1 MIPVPDVNLAAV
13 MPLLIISVGALV
25 VLLGEV
31 LLAGRE
37 TFLGRPVTR
46 EWLGSM
52 LAIVSA
58 LFLGAVVVLACQH
71 FVAGSS
77 LVFNAENPLIQ
88 LDRFANFPIVLIC
101 LASLLCCLLSV
112 AYLAE
117 LRINHGEYYALIL
130 LAAAG
135 MVLLVSA
142 VDLISVFLGIEL
154 MSIPIYVLA
163 GFDRRKLRSNESA
176 LKYFLVGSFASAL
189 LLYGMALLF
198 GVTGHTDFEGIRA
211 GFDTESPLAMIGLGL
226 VIVGFTFKISSVP
239 FHQWTPD
246 VYEGA
251 PTSVTA
257 FMSVTVKVAAFAAML
272 RIVIGAFDPA
282 GESLSAVLWVL
293 AVLTMVLGTV
303 MAVIQENVKRMLA
316 YSSIAHA
323 GYLLIGFVAATDQ
336 AYSALMFYLVVYVFM
351 NLGAFGVIVV
361 LANRG
366 QDADRID
373 DFAGL
378 AESRPGLAA
387 LMTLFMIAL
396 AGIPGTGGFMAKFT
410 LFGAAVK
417 AGYVNITIIAV
428 MASLVS
434 VYYYLRVPMAM
445 YMREPG
451 DEKPRTELS
460 SGEWAVLA
468 VCALAVIVL
477 GIFPNN
483 EPSDFLSW
491 LRALDWSRESI
502 SLLLIR

>member
-1 MIPVPDVNLAAV
+1 MIPTPEVNLAAV
-13 MPLLIISVGALV
+13 MPLLLISIGALL
-25 VLLGEV
+25 VLLGEIF
-31 LLAGRE
+31 LAGRK
-37 TFLGRPVTR
+37 TFLGRTVTR
-46 EWLGSM
+46 EWLGSV

-58 LFLGAVVVLACQH
+58 FFLGVVVVLSCQH
-71 FVAGSS
+71 FVAGSF
-77 LVFNAENPLIQ
+77 LVFNPENPLIQ
-88 LDRFANFPIVLIC
+88 LDRFANFSIALIC
-101 LASLLCCLLSV
+101 GAALLCCLLSV

-130 LAAAG
+130 LATAG

-142 VDLISVFLGIEL
+142 VDLVSVFLGIEL

-198 GVTGHTDFEGIRA
+198 GVTGHTDFAGIRA
-211 GFDTESPLAMIGLGL
+211 GFDPGNPLAMIGLGL

-272 RIVIGAFDPA
+272 RIVVGAFDPA
-282 GESLSAVLWVL
+282 GESVSSLLWVL
-293 AVLTMVLGTV
+293 AVATMVLGNV
-303 MAVIQENVKRMLA
+303 MAVIQDNVKRMLA

-323 GYLLIGFVAATDQ
+323 GYLLIGFVVASEQ

-351 NLGAFGVIVV
+351 NLGAFGVIVA

-366 QDADRID
+366 QDSDRVD

-396 AGIPGTGGFMAKFT
+396 AGIPGTGGFMAKFY
-410 LFGAAVK
+410 LFGSAVE
-417 AGYVNITIIAV
+417 GGFVGITIIAV

-434 VYYYLRVPMAM
+434 VFYYLRVPVAM

-451 DEKPRTELS
+451 EEKPRAELS

-468 VCALAVIVL
+468 ICAAAVLLL

-483 EPSDFLSW
+483 EPSDFFSW

-502 SLLLIR
+502 ALLVTR